1 MTEPNKISI
10 VTELYGNRG
19 LCWNAIDGFQSFILI
34 QKQSN
39 LVIGDRVICNELI
52 SDDCTIQKILDQDN
66 SLKKMGSNGVTQN
79 IANNVSNVVIVLSSQ
94 PKPNLFLLDKLILI
108 AETNQCKVNI
118 VINKSDLDHVSLKE
132 SLNYYLDLGY
142 PISVVSAK
150 EDINKDSLLDILKNE
165 SSILLGQSG
174 VGKSTLINWLLK
186 EQTIKTN
193 TLSEKNR
200 RGRHTTT
207 TTKVHI
213 MGDHTYLF
221 DTPGMENLYPDI
233 SNKHHIQD
241 GFIEMLST
249 RNDCKYRDCLHVN
262 EPQCSVKDSM
272 LNSESSKRRHTHYVK
287 ILESIS

>member
-1 MTEPNKISI
+1 MTAPNKISI

-150 EDINKDSLLDILKNE
+150 ENINKNSLLDILKNE

-262 EPQCSVKDSM
+262 EPKCSVKDSM
-272 LNSESSKRRHTHYVK
+272 VNSESSKRRHTHYVK

>member
-1 MTEPNKISI
+1 MTAPNKISI

-142 PISVVSAK
+142 PISVVSAR
-150 EDINKDSLLDILKNE
+150 ENINKGSLLDILKNE

>member
-1 MTEPNKISI
+1 MTAPNKISI

-193 TLSEKNR
+193 TLSEK
-200 RGRHTTT
+200 
-207 TTKVHI
+207 I
-213 MGDHTYLF
+213 DA
-221 DTPGMENLYPDI
+221 EDI
-233 SNKHHIQD
+233 
-241 GFIEMLST
+241 
-249 RNDCKYRDCLHVN
+249 
-262 EPQCSVKDSM
+262 PQQQLK
-272 LNSESSKRRHTHYVK
+272 
-287 ILESIS
+287 SISWVIILIFLIHQVWKIYIQIFQINIIFKMDSLKCYLQEMIVSTEIVYM

>member
-1 MTEPNKISI
+1 MTAPNKISI

-66 SLKKMGSNGVTQN
+66 SLKKMGSNGMTQN

-108 AETNQCKVNI
+108 AETNQCNVNI

-150 EDINKDSLLDILKNE
+150 ENINKDSLLDILKNE

>member
-1 MTEPNKISI
+1 MTAPNKISI

-150 EDINKDSLLDILKNE
+150 ENINKDSLLDILKNE

-233 SNKHHIQD
+233 LNKHHIQD

>member
-1 MTEPNKISI
+1 MTAPNKISI

-34 QKQSN
+34 QKQAN

-52 SDDCTIQKILDQDN
+52 SEDCTIQKILDQDN

>member
-1 MTEPNKISI
+1 MTAPNKISI

-108 AETNQCKVNI
+108 AETNQCNVNI

>member
-1 MTEPNKISI
+1 MTAPNKISI

-19 LCWNAIDGFQSFILI
+19 LCWNAIDGFKSFILI

-118 VINKSDLDHVSLKE
+118 VINKSDLDHASLKE

-150 EDINKDSLLDILKNE
+150 ENINKDSLLDILKNE

>member
-1 MTEPNKISI
+1 MTTPNKISI

-108 AETNQCKVNI
+108 AEANQCKVNI

-132 SLNYYLDLGY
+132 SLNYYFDLGY

-150 EDINKDSLLDILKNE
+150 ENINKDSLLDILKNE

>member
-1 MTEPNKISI
+1 MTAPNKISI

-249 RNDCKYRDCLHVN
+249 RNDCKYRDCLHAN

-287 ILESIS
+287 ILESIF

>member
-1 MTEPNKISI
+1 MTAPNKISI

-118 VINKSDLDHVSLKE
+118 VINKSDLDHASLKE

-233 SNKHHIQD
+233 SNKHNIQD
-241 GFIEMLST
+241 GFVEMLST

>member
-1 MTEPNKISI
+1 MTTPNKISI

-132 SLNYYLDLGY
+132 SLNYYFDLGY

-150 EDINKDSLLDILKNE
+150 ENINKDSLLDILKNE

>member
-1 MTEPNKISI
+1 MTAPNKISI

-19 LCWNAIDGFQSFILI
+19 LCWNAVDGFQSFILI

-193 TLSEKNR
+193 TLSEKNQ

-249 RNDCKYRDCLHVN
+249 RNDCKFRDCLHVN

>member
-1 MTEPNKISI
+1 MTAPNKISI

-150 EDINKDSLLDILKNE
+150 ENINKDSLLDILKNE

>member
-1 MTEPNKISI
+1 MTAPNKISI

-186 EQTIKTN
+186 EETIKTN

>member
-1 MTEPNKISI
+1 MTAPNKISI

-118 VINKSDLDHVSLKE
+118 VINKSDLDHLSLKE

-150 EDINKDSLLDILKNE
+150 ENINKDSLLDILKNE

-233 SNKHHIQD
+233 SNKHNIQD

-272 LNSESSKRRHTHYVK
+272 LHSESSKRRHTHYVK

>member
-1 MTEPNKISI
+1 MTAPNKISI

-108 AETNQCKVNI
+108 AETNQCNVNI

-150 EDINKDSLLDILKNE
+150 ENINKDSLLDILKNE

-186 EQTIKTN
+186 EETIKTN

>member
-1 MTEPNKISI
+1 MTAPNKISI

-118 VINKSDLDHVSLKE
+118 VINKSDLDHASLKE

-150 EDINKDSLLDILKNE
+150 ENINKDSLLDILKNE

>member
-1 MTEPNKISI
+1 MTASNKISI

-52 SDDCTIQKILDQDN
+52 SDDCTIEKILDQDN

-79 IANNVSNVVIVLSSQ
+79 IANNVTNVVIVLSSQ
-94 PKPNLFLLDKLILI
+94 PKPSLFLLDKLILI

-118 VINKSDLDHVSLKE
+118 VINKCDLDHVSLKE

-142 PISVVSAK
+142 PISIVSAK
-150 EDINKDSLLDILKNE
+150 DNINKGSLLDILKNE

-249 RNDCKYRDCLHVN
+249 RNKCKYRDSQHVN
-262 EPQCSVKDSM
+262 EPQCSVKDLM
-272 LNSESSKRRHTHYVK
+272 LSSESSKRRHTHYVK

>member
-1 MTEPNKISI
+1 MTAPNKISI

-52 SDDCTIQKILDQDN
+52 SDDCTIEKILDQDN

-79 IANNVSNVVIVLSSQ
+79 IANNVTNVVIVLSSQ

>member
-1 MTEPNKISI
+1 MTAPNKISI

-19 LCWNAIDGFQSFILI
+19 LCWNSIDGFQSFILI

-150 EDINKDSLLDILKNE
+150 ENINKDSLLDILKNE

>member
-1 MTEPNKISI
+1 MTAPNKISI

-108 AETNQCKVNI
+108 AETNQCRVNI

-132 SLNYYLDLGY
+132 SLNYYLDPGY

-150 EDINKDSLLDILKNE
+150 ENINKDSLLDILKNE

>member
-1 MTEPNKISI
+1 MTAPNKISI

-142 PISVVSAK
+142 PITVVSAK
-150 EDINKDSLLDILKNE
+150 ENINKDSLLDILKNE

-186 EQTIKTN
+186 EETIKTN

-233 SNKHHIQD
+233 SNKHHVQD

>member
-1 MTEPNKISI
+1 MTASNKISI

-79 IANNVSNVVIVLSSQ
+79 IANNVSNVIIVLSSQ

-150 EDINKDSLLDILKNE
+150 ENINKDSLLDILKNE

-241 GFIEMLST
+241 GFIEMLAT
-249 RNDCKYRDCLHVN
+249 MNDCKYRDCLHVN

>member
-1 MTEPNKISI
+1 MTAPNKISI

-19 LCWNAIDGFQSFILI
+19 LCWNTIDGFQSFILI

-108 AETNQCKVNI
+108 AETNQCNVNI

-150 EDINKDSLLDILKNE
+150 ENINKDSLLDILKNE

>member
-1 MTEPNKISI
+1 MTAPNKISI

-19 LCWNAIDGFQSFILI
+19 LCWNAVDGFQSFILI

-108 AETNQCKVNI
+108 AETNQCNVNI

-150 EDINKDSLLDILKNE
+150 ENINKDSLLDILKNE

-233 SNKHHIQD
+233 SNKYNIQD

-287 ILESIS
+287 ILESIF

>member
-1 MTEPNKISI
+1 MTAPNKISI

-150 EDINKDSLLDILKNE
+150 ENINKDSLLDILKNE

-241 GFIEMLST
+241 GFIEMLSS
-249 RNDCKYRDCLHVN
+249 RNNCKYRDCLHVN
-262 EPQCSVKDSM
+262 EPKCSVKDSM

>member
-1 MTEPNKISI
+1 MTAPNKISI

-118 VINKSDLDHVSLKE
+118 VINKSDLDHASLKE

-150 EDINKDSLLDILKNE
+150 ENINKDSLLDILKNE

-241 GFIEMLST
+241 GFIEMLSA